1 MSFNS
6 AKNINT
12 VFFQINALGVYKIF
26 TILGGGVYWRGALI
40 REGRLFKRN
49 RILTIGSFLFSM
61 FLNYNSISM
70 RSSSEWLGSM
80 RLLLV
85 FASSVSLSVISKGL
99 LLRYFVFD
107 SRYNAFTRNKKIAI
121 VSDEELAKRKKL

>member
-1 MSFNS
+1 
-6 AKNINT
+6 
-12 VFFQINALGVYKIF
+12 
-26 TILGGGVYWRGALI
+26 
-40 REGRLFKRN
+40 
-49 RILTIGSFLFSM
+49 
-61 FLNYNSISM
+61 M

-99 LLRYFVFD
+99 LLRYSAFD

-121 VSDEELAKRKKL
+121 VSDEELAKRKKLYKSCLQLKHQRKNIYRMLPVYQ